1 MFEIALTV
9 LSCLKAGTRADVA
22 WVADY
27 EGSEIAGQNGAIAI
41 TPGGVKMGS
50 VLSNAIDGQ
59 LIDHARGQFT
69 SGRLISFSISGV
81 DALINGVPEGGKA
94 TCICVPATE
103 LPSEIWQLL
112 IDRHPICITCETN
125 AESIKKFNFYTSK
138 TIANAPQIASELF
151 AKGTTGSLI
160 EGKLIVSV
168 WFPITRLVI
177 AGLGPI
183 AESLDSVAQLIGWN
197 VSIAGNPDVST
208 GMIMGLSPVDA
219 TVIMHHNVEDAGRA
233 LSSAL
238 DSRVGYI
245 GAVGSKAMQVTRANW
260 LAYRG
265 YSDISRIYGP
275 AGLPIGAKSP
285 SEIAISILAEAMA
298 AIHRQKSG

>member
-9 LSCLKAGTRADVA
+9 LSCLRAGTHADVA
-22 WVADY
+22 WVANY
-27 EGSEIAGQNGAIAI
+27 EGPEIAGKDGAIAI
-41 TPGGVKMGS
+41 TPGGGKMGS

-59 LIDHARGQFT
+59 LIDHARRQLEEGQL
-69 SGRLISFSISGV
+69 SRFSISGV

-94 TCICVPATE
+94 TCIFVPASE

-112 IDRHPICITCETN
+112 IDRNPICITCETN
-125 AESIKKFNFYTSK
+125 ADSISNFNFYTAN
-138 TIANAPQIASELF
+138 TISDAPQVAHELF
-151 AKGTTGSLI
+151 AKGTTDSLI
-160 EGKLIVSV
+160 DGNLIVTV

-183 AESLDSVAQLIGWN
+183 AEALNSVAQLIGWN
-197 VSIAGNPDVST
+197 VSVAGNPDVST
-208 GMIMGLSPVDA
+208 GMIMGLSPVDG

-238 DSRVGYI
+238 DSRAGYI
-245 GAVGSKAMQVTRANW
+245 GAVGSKKMQITRANW

-265 YSDISRIYGP
+265 YTDISRIYGP

-285 SEIAISILAEAMA
+285 LEIAVAILAEAMGT
-298 AIHRQKSG
+298 INLRKLT

>member
-9 LSCLKAGTRADVA
+9 LSCLRAGTRADVA

-27 EGSEIAGQNGAIAI
+27 AGPEINGKNGAIAI
-41 TPGGVKMGS
+41 TPGGGKMGS
-50 VLSNAIDGQ
+50 LLSNAIDGQ
-59 LIDHARGQFT
+59 LIDHSRRHFEDAQLFQ
-69 SGRLISFSISGV
+69 IEISGV
-81 DALINGVPEGGKA
+81 DALIHGVPEGGKA
-94 TCICVPATE
+94 TCICVPATA
-103 LPSEIWQLL
+103 LPLEIWQLL
-112 IDRHPICITCETN
+112 IDRNPICITCEIG
-125 AESIKKFNFYTSK
+125 AKSISNFNFYTLK
-138 TIANAPQIASELF
+138 TISKAPQIAQELF
-151 AKGTTGSLI
+151 AKGATGSSVADNLVI
-160 EGKLIVSV
+160 SV
-168 WFPITRLVI
+168 WYPVTRLVI

-183 AESLDSVAQLIGWN
+183 AEALDSVAQLIGWN
-197 VSIAGNPDVST
+197 VSIAGNPDIST

-219 TVIMHHNVEDAGRA
+219 AVIMHHNVEDAGRA

-245 GAVGSKAMQVTRANW
+245 GAVGSKQMQVTRANW

-285 SEIAISILAEAMA
+285 SEIAISILAEAMS
-298 AIHRQKSG
+298 AINLRKSA

>member
-9 LSCLKAGTRADVA
+9 LSCLRAGTRADVA
-22 WVADY
+22 WVTDY
-27 EGSEIAGQNGAIAI
+27 EGPEIAGKNGAIAI
-41 TPGGVKMGS
+41 TPGGGKMGS
-50 VLSNAIDGQ
+50 LLSNAIDGQ
-59 LIDHARGQFT
+59 LIDHARRHFEDAQLLQFE
-69 SGRLISFSISGV
+69 ISGV
-81 DALINGVPEGGKA
+81 DALIHGVPEGGKA
-94 TCICVPATE
+94 TCICVPATA
-103 LPSEIWQLL
+103 LPLEIWPAL
-112 IDRHPICITCETN
+112 IERNPICITCEMSAN
-125 AESIKKFNFYTSK
+125 SISNFNFYTSQ
-138 TIANAPQIASELF
+138 TISNAPQIATELF
-151 AKGTTGSLI
+151 AKGSTGSLI

-183 AESLDSVAQLIGWN
+183 AEALDAVAQLIGWN
-197 VSIAGNPDVST
+197 VSMAGNPDIST

-245 GAVGSKAMQVTRANW
+245 GAVGSKTMQVTRANW

-298 AIHRQKSG
+298 TINRQKSA

>member
-27 EGSEIAGQNGAIAI
+27 EGPEIAGQHGAIAI
-41 TPGGVKMGS
+41 TPGGGKMGS

-69 SGRLISFSISGV
+69 SGQLISFSISGV

-103 LPSEIWQLL
+103 LPSDIWQLL

-125 AESIKKFNFYTSK
+125 AESIKKFNFYISK
-138 TIANAPQIASELF
+138 TIANAPKIASELF

-183 AESLDSVAQLIGWN
+183 AEALDSVAQLIGWN
-197 VSIAGNPDVST
+197 VSMAGNPDIST

-245 GAVGSKAMQVTRANW
+245 GAVGSKTMQVTRANW

-298 AIHRQKSG
+298 TIHRQKSA

>member
-9 LSCLKAGTRADVA
+9 LSCLRAGTRADVA
-22 WVADY
+22 WVTDY
-27 EGSEIAGQNGAIAI
+27 EGPEIAGKNGAIAI
-41 TPGGVKMGS
+41 TPGGGKMGS
-50 VLSNAIDGQ
+50 LLSNAIDGQ
-59 LIDHARGQFT
+59 LIDHARRHFEDAQLLQFE
-69 SGRLISFSISGV
+69 ISGV
-81 DALINGVPEGGKA
+81 DALIHGVPEGGKA
-94 TCICVPATE
+94 TCVCVPATA

-112 IDRHPICITCETN
+112 IDRNPICITCETKADSVN
-125 AESIKKFNFYTSK
+125 NFNFYTDK
-138 TIANAPQIASELF
+138 TISNAPQIAQELF

-160 EGKLIVSV
+160 ADNLIISV
-168 WFPITRLVI
+168 WFPVTRLVI

-183 AESLDSVAQLIGWN
+183 AEALDSVAQLIGWN
-197 VSIAGNPDVST
+197 VSMAGNPDIST

-245 GAVGSKAMQVTRANW
+245 GAVGSKKMQVTRANW

-275 AGLPIGAKSP
+275 AGLAIGAKSP
-285 SEIAISILAEAMA
+285 SEIAISILAEAMS
-298 AIHRQKSG
+298 AINLRKSA

>member
-22 WVADY
+22 WIADY
-27 EGSEIAGQNGAIAI
+27 EGPEIAGKNGAIAI
-41 TPGGVKMGS
+41 TPGGGKMGS

-59 LIDHARGQFT
+59 LIDHARRQVTDGQ
-69 SGRLISFSISGV
+69 LISFSISGV

-94 TCICVPATE
+94 TCVCVPASE
-103 LPSEIWQLL
+103 LPSEIWPAL
-112 IDRHPICITCETN
+112 IERNPICITCEIGANSITN
-125 AESIKKFNFYTSK
+125 FNFYTSQ
-138 TIANAPQIASELF
+138 TISNAPQIATELF

-183 AESLDSVAQLIGWN
+183 AEALDAVAQLIGWN
-197 VSIAGNPDVST
+197 VSMAGNPDIST

-245 GAVGSKAMQVTRANW
+245 GAVGSKTMQVTRANW

-298 AIHRQKSG
+298 ATNLRKSA

>member
-9 LSCLKAGTRADVA
+9 LSCLKAGTRAHVA
-22 WVADY
+22 WIADY
-27 EGSEIAGQNGAIAI
+27 EGPEIAGKNGAIAI
-41 TPGGVKMGS
+41 TPGGGKMGS
-50 VLSNAIDGQ
+50 LLSNAIDGQ
-59 LIDHARGQFT
+59 LIDHARGQVT
-69 SGRLISFSISGV
+69 DGQLIRFSISSV

-94 TCICVPATE
+94 TCIFVPASE
-103 LPSEIWQLL
+103 LPSEIWQNL
-112 IDRHPICITCETN
+112 IDRNPICITCETN
-125 AESIKKFNFYTSK
+125 ANLISNFNFYTSK
-138 TIANAPQIASELF
+138 TIANAPQIAQELF
-151 AKGTTGSLI
+151 AKGATGSSI
-160 EGKLIVSV
+160 DGKLIVSV

-183 AESLDSVAQLIGWN
+183 AEALDSVAQLIGWN
-197 VSIAGNPDVST
+197 VSMASNPDVST

-245 GAVGSKAMQVTRANW
+245 GAVGSKQMQVTRANW

-285 SEIAISILAEAMA
+285 SEIAISILAEAMS
-298 AIHRQKSG
+298 AINLRKSA

>member
-1 MFEIALTV
+1 
-9 LSCLKAGTRADVA
+9 
-22 WVADY
+22 
-27 EGSEIAGQNGAIAI
+27 
-41 TPGGVKMGS
+41 
-50 VLSNAIDGQ
+50 

-69 SGRLISFSISGV
+69 SGQLISFSISGV

-138 TIANAPQIASELF
+138 TLANAPQIASELF

-285 SEIAISILAEAMA
+285 SEIAISILAEAMS
-298 AIHRQKSG
+298 AINLRKSA